1 MSKSRSKLF
10 PYSDRSLRTVRG
22 FTTAIHFGRQA
33 KHMPGHSNHDP
44 AKSTI
49 TLPLP
54 RLQELVE
61 SKGGTGIWRGSNK
74 EVVDFG
80 VPIGTYRVPGGG
92 SPVSTSWG
100 TIHYSKFGAHVVPA
114 RPRPSRGRSSG

>member
-1 MSKSRSKLF
+1 MSKSRSRLY

-33 KHMPGHSNHDP
+33 KHIPGQSNHDP
-44 AKSTI
+44 SKSTI
-49 TLPLP
+49 TVSLP

-61 SKGGTGIWRGSNK
+61 SKGGTGIWRGNNK

-80 VPIGTYRVPGGG
+80 LTIGTYRNPGSG
-92 SPVSTSWG
+92 SSIPTSWG
-100 TIHYSKFGAHVVPA
+100 TVHYSKAGAHVVPA
-114 RPRPSRGRSSG
+114 RPRPSRGGSK

>member
-1 MSKSRSKLF
+1 MSKSRSRLF

-33 KHMPGHSNHDP
+33 KHMPGQPNHEP
-44 AKSTI
+44 SKSTI
-49 TLPLP
+49 TVSLP

-61 SKGGTGIWRGSNK
+61 SKGGTGNWRGKNK

-80 VPIGTYRVPGGG
+80 VTIGTYRKPGSG
-92 SPVSTSWG
+92 SSISTSWG
-100 TIHYSKFGAHVVPA
+100 TIHYSKSGAHVVPA
-114 RPRPSRGRSSG
+114 KPRPSRGGQNR